1 MKCILIAAG
10 YDDNFEFP
18 AKIERNPKLD
28 NYFLKRLR
36 NESIP
41 FSYILRSFWGDP
53 CFMRSSLFR
62 TSCVCG
68 SAFSKARD
76 CFLHRMRLSRMSF
89 LSSKNSTKFSF
100 SKARS
105 RSSTNCDT
113 KKCRMQRGT
122 VSHTFIL
129 STLKHRTTFLFTFFI
144 SSCS

>member
-1 MKCILIAAG
+1 MAMIFRILC
-10 YDDNFEFP
+10 EF
-18 AKIERNPKLD
+18 KRNPKLH
-28 NYFLKRLR
+28 NYILERPSNK
-36 NESIP
+36 NIP

-53 CFMRSSLFR
+53 CFIRSSLSR
-62 TSCVCG
+62 TFCVCG

-76 CFLHRMRLSRMSF
+76 WFLHRMRLSRMSF

-113 KKCRMQRGT
+113 KKCRMHRGT

-129 STLKHRTTFLFTFFI
+129 STLKHRTTFLLTFFI
-144 SSCS
+144 SSSS